1 MKGKTMD
8 YILATKFQTK
18 EKEEEEEGTKNEYS
32 EFDFFSVCNIFGL
45 FQYIVK
51 YLDTKSLLNVTESSL
66 IKQLVE
72 NNCNMSF
79 NYYLRRYTENPRR
92 LRDLYKRYKEELSHF
107 EDGESHD
114 NEEYVIRGR
123 TLFIR
128 AIQAG
133 RKNDVELFVNLHPF
147 SKYIKI
153 NEMNENDTMNLKD
166 MVNQASGGSMY
177 FSYECIALN
186 AAAYFGH
193 YEIVEYLVNILYE
206 HEELNSLVHEYY
218 EEFPEATPFIAACEK
233 GRLEDVK
240 LFITGHDA
248 KATGV
253 TVTDMVNLSGKTVHG
268 DMECTALN
276 AAVQEEQF
284 HVVQYLIEQCGANP
298 SITTSEG
305 WGALHVA
312 AQYSTKSTDIMNLLL
327 NNMPIGNGINRKGW
341 YETTPLDRAIENNN
355 SLIKDEIIALIRSHG
370 GKANFHDANGNK
382 VPCSEGELSVRSAT
396 L

>member
-107 EDGESHD
+107 EDGESYD
-114 NEEYVIRGR
+114 NEEYVIRGC

-166 MVNQASGGSMY
+166 MVNQASGDRKWNKSQG
-177 FSYECIALN
+177 
-186 AAAYFGH
+186 
-193 YEIVEYLVNILYE
+193 
-206 HEELNSLVHEYY
+206 
-218 EEFPEATPFIAACEK
+218 
-233 GRLEDVK
+233 
-240 LFITGHDA
+240 
-248 KATGV
+248 
-253 TVTDMVNLSGKTVHG
+253 MV
-268 DMECTALN
+268 
-276 AAVQEEQF
+276 
-284 HVVQYLIEQCGANP
+284 
-298 SITTSEG
+298 
-305 WGALHVA
+305 
-312 AQYSTKSTDIMNLLL
+312 
-327 NNMPIGNGINRKGW
+327 
-341 YETTPLDRAIENNN
+341 
-355 SLIKDEIIALIRSHG
+355 
-370 GKANFHDANGNK
+370 
-382 VPCSEGELSVRSAT
+382 
-396 L
+396 